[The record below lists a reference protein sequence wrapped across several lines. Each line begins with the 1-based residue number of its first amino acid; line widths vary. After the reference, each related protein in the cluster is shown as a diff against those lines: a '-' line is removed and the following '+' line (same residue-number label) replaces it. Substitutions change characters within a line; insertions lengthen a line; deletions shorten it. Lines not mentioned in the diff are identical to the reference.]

1 MSENNIVDFNEA
13 LSRQKAEA
21 QQVAADAERTL
32 KGGGGGGTY
41 DGMDARVTALEA
53 LAKQTNE
60 KLDKL
65 IERSV
70 KVEVDLARLDGKVSA
85 LPSSEAFGH
94 LRGRVD
100 SLPTIPKIAGVF
112 AIVGVLISIA
122 SNWDK
127 ISAFFN

>member
-1 MSENNIVDFNEA
+1 MTNNVDVSFLRREIDKLKEQA
-13 LSRQKAEA
+13 KAP
-21 QQVAADAERTL
+21 L
-32 KGGGGGGTY
+32 KSGDGGGTF
-41 DGMDARVTALEA
+41 DGMEARVVALEA

-70 KVEVDLARLDGKVSA
+70 KVELDLARLDGKVTA
-85 LPSSEAFGH
+85 LPNAEAFGH

-100 SLPTIPKIAGVF
+100 SLPTIPKIAGLF
-112 AIVGVLISIA
+112 AIIGVLISIA

-127 ISAFFN
+127 ISALLAN

>member
-1 MSENNIVDFNEA
+1 MAQNEQPKPFDSSSN
-13 LSRQKAEA
+13 LFYIHQDKR
-21 QQVAADAERTL
+21 
-32 KGGGGGGTY
+32 GGQPPSGG
-41 DGMDARVTALEA
+41 DDLDARVSALEA

-85 LPSSEAFGH
+85 LPSAEAFGH

-100 SLPTIPKIAGVF
+100 SLPTIPKLAGLF
-112 AIVGVLISIA
+112 AIIGVLISIA

-127 ISAFFN
+127 ISPFIK